1 MEEISGRELHFL
13 NRILQ
18 FKQERIAEAD
28 VLDDEILM
36 VDSLVRHG
44 YLAVNFYDRDNNGGY
59 HSLMQY
65 YSLTD
70 LGISAHKREW
80 KWRGNPG
87 LNKGR

>member
-1 MEEISGRELHFL
+1 MEKISGRELYFF

-28 VLDDEILM
+28 VQDDEILM
-36 VDSLVRHG
+36 VDALVRHG
-44 YLAVNFYDRDNNGGY
+44 YLVVNFFDRDNNGGY

-70 LGISAHKREW
+70 LGIAAHKKEW
-80 KWRGNPG
+80 KRRGDLNS
-87 LNKGR
+87 NKGR